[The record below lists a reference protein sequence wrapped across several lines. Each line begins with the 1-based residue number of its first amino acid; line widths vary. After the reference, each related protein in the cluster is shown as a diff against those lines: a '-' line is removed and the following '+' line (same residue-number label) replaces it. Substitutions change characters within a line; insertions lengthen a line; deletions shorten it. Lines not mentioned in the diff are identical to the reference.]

1 MALFLIPTEG
11 RYRFMLSGSVFILM
25 VLKYK
30 FPKDENYQT
39 QEQLNIFWQSHC
51 LISHDASRFQG
62 LSINI
67 ETLNN
72 GKMVS
77 FSVKN

>member
-1 MALFLIPTEG
+1 
-11 RYRFMLSGSVFILM
+11 MLSGSVFILM
-25 VLKYK
+25 VLKCK

-39 QEQLNIFWQSHC
+39 QEQLNNFWQSHC

-67 ETLNN
+67 ETLN
-72 GKMVS
+72 
-77 FSVKN
+77 